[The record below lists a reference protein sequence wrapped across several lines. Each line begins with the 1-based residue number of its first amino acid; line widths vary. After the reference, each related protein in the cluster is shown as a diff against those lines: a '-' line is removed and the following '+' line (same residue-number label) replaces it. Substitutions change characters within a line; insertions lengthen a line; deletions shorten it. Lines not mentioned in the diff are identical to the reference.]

1 MSALCVEPVTD
12 HQIHLAYKGFV
23 DEQLWARLVKRIIKD
38 EDIQRPLAE
47 RIINQALAFLLLCA
61 RAPDGKFS
69 PSPLVDIGW
78 HTFILYT
85 KPYADFCDKASG
97 RFIHHAPSDVDGVDY
112 GTGNIART
120 VAALRAHGFIVDEPL
135 WANSGQDCSD
145 SGDCTSGDGCTIE
158 TVGG

>member
-12 HQIHLAYKGFV
+12 NQVHLAYKGFL
-23 DEQLWARLVKRIIKD
+23 DPQLWERLVKRIMKD

-47 RIINQALAFLLLCA
+47 RIMNQALAFLLLSA
-61 RAPDGKFS
+61 REPDGTFS

-85 KPYADFCDKASG
+85 KPYADFCDKVSG
-97 RFIHHAPSDVDGVDY
+97 RFIHHAPSDVDGVEY

-120 VAALRAHGFIVDEPL
+120 VAALETHGFAVDAPL
-135 WANSGQDCSD
+135 WANTGQDCSNE
-145 SGDCTSGDGCTIE
+145 GDCSSGDGCTVE
-158 TVGG
+158 P